1 MSIKKSLDNIDC
13 LSTQDSLLLFNDQ
26 YIIINCK
33 KGFALIYIK
42 TKELVQYIEDYIDKY
57 ETKEFFLNFYRN
69 IIIMYVN
76 SENNNNKEINIFNAK
91 FTDSSFQIVEKLTK
105 KFITRETLHLTCID
119 EDNLMLWDKKIYLL
133 E

>member
-57 ETKEFFLNFYRN
+57 ETKEFFLNFYGN
-69 IIIMYVN
+69 IIIKNTYKNIN
-76 SENNNNKEINIFNAK
+76 SKMK
-91 FTDSSFQIVEKLTK
+91 M
-105 KFITRETLHLTCID
+105 
-119 EDNLMLWDKKIYLL
+119 NL
-133 E
+133 